1 MYVPFAMIDVQ
12 FQRGVWLPEHDFWLD
27 PQDGKDFAF
36 ISHAHFDHIAP
47 HREVLFTP
55 GTARL
60 MGERLPGDRIEH
72 PLPFGETTRLRGY
85 DVTLLPAGHIYG
97 SAQIHLASEKG
108 TLLYTGDFKL
118 RPGRSAEPAE
128 WRCADILIMET
139 TFGLPRYVFPPAD
152 EVLEQIR
159 KFCYE
164 ALEEDC
170 VPVLLGYSL
179 GKAQE
184 ILASLADAGFSVMLH
199 GAVYRMTQLYGE
211 TQVTF
216 PEFHRYQADAVSGKV
231 LICPPNVSRSLMLRK
246 IKNRRV
252 AMLTG
257 WAMDPGATYRY
268 QCDAVFPLSDHADYA
283 DLLRYVDLVNP
294 QRILTLHG
302 FAAEFARDLRQRGR
316 DAWALSAENQ
326 LELPIMVAVPEAL
339 APLETGEAP
348 VAASE
353 AGMETE
359 GSRFP
364 EESQS
369 SFAQFAVVGETIA
382 SVTGKKEKIRL
393 LAEFLSR
400 LDEIEAPLAAV
411 FLTGRP
417 FAQSDPRTL
426 QTGWAVIRRALLLV
440 SGLDETTFR
449 ARTSGLGDIGKAVL
463 VTLSNRTHA
472 SAFSLRDAA
481 DFFDRLHLARGPDAK
496 TVVLREGLERVSPLE
511 AAYLLRI
518 LTGDLRIGLKEGLV
532 EESLATVFEIPAAD
546 VREANMLTGD
556 IGQVTRLTRAGRLSD
571 ADIRLFHPVKVM
583 LATPEPTAEAI
594 WERIAALGGASGIYE
609 HGSHPFL
616 IEDKYDGIRAQVH
629 ASPERTEIFSRDLR
643 RVTEQFPEIAAAG
656 RSLDRTAILDG
667 EILAWSH
674 GKKLSFFD
682 LQRRLGRKDHPDLFV
697 DSDVP
702 VVFTAFD
709 LLYLD
714 GQSLLRTPLD
724 ERRARLRALPMP
736 SAFRLAEATL
746 VSSAEGVDA
755 VFEAARQRG
764 NEGLMVKDP
773 ASLYLPGRR
782 GLAWFKLK
790 KELATLDV
798 VVVGAELGHG
808 KRSHVLSDY
817 TFAIR
822 HEETGELLT
831 IGKAYSGLT
840 DAEIEELTAHFEAT
854 TLKHHGHY
862 RSVIPQIVLE
872 VAFDS
877 VQPSTRHSSGLAL
890 RFPRIKALRRDK
902 SVADIDTLAYARGL

>member
-1 MYVPFAMIDVQ
+1 MYVPPSMIDVQ

-47 HREVLFTP
+47 HREVIFTP

-60 MGERLPGDRIEH
+60 IRERLPGDRIEH
-72 PLPFGETTRLRGY
+72 PLPFGETTRLRGCE
-85 DVTLLPAGHIYG
+85 VTLLPAGHIYG

-118 RPGRSAEPAE
+118 RPGHSAEPAE
-128 WRCADILIMET
+128 WRSADTLIIET
-139 TFGLPRYVFPPAD
+139 TFGLPRYVFPPTD
-152 EVLEQIR
+152 EVLEQVR

-184 ILASLADAGFSVMLH
+184 ILASLAGAGLPVMLH
-199 GAVYRMTQLYGE
+199 GAVHRMTQLYGE
-211 TQVTF
+211 TQAAF
-216 PEFHRYQADAVSGKV
+216 PEFQRYQADAVSGKV
-231 LICPPNVSRSLMLRK
+231 LICPPNANRSLMLRK

-252 AMLTG
+252 AMLSG
-257 WAMDPGATYRY
+257 WAMDPGAIFRY

-294 QRILTLHG
+294 QRVLTLHG

-326 LELPIMVAVPEAL
+326 LELPITVAVPGAL
-339 APLETGEAP
+339 PTSSEIGDASVPLPEEP
-348 VAASE
+348 
-353 AGMETE
+353 E
-359 GSRFP
+359 GSFARF
-364 EESQS
+364 
-369 SFAQFAVVGETIA
+369 AAVGEQIATI
-382 SVTGKKEKIRL
+382 TGKKEKIRRL
-393 LAEFLSR
+393 TEFLCS
-400 LDEIEAPLAAV
+400 LDVIEAPLAAV

-426 QTGWAVIRRALLLV
+426 QAGWAVIRRALLLV
-440 SGLDETTFR
+440 SGLDEATFR
-449 ARTSGLGDIGKAVL
+449 ARTSGLGDIGKAAL
-463 VTLSNRTHA
+463 VTLSDRQQG
-472 SAFSLRDAA
+472 SAFSLKDAA
-481 DFFDRLHLARGPDAK
+481 DFFDRLQLARGPDAK
-496 TVVLREGLERVSPLE
+496 TAVLRAGLERISALE

-518 LTGDLRIGLKEGLV
+518 LTGDLRVGLKEGLV
-532 EESLATVFEIPAAD
+532 EESLAAAFEIPASD

-556 IGQVTRLTRAGRLSD
+556 IGQVTRLAGAGQLAE
-571 ADIRLFHPVKVM
+571 ADLHLFHPVKVM

-594 WERIAALGGASGIYE
+594 WERIAALAGTGETVDG
-609 HGSHPFL
+609 HGPHPFL

-629 ASPERTEIFSRDLR
+629 IAPERVEIFSRDLR
-643 RVTEQFPEIAAAG
+643 RVTEQFPEIAVAG
-656 RSLDRTAILDG
+656 RSLGRTAILDG
-667 EILAWSH
+667 EILAWAH
-674 GKKLSFFD
+674 GKRLSFFD

-697 DSDVP
+697 GSDVP

-714 GQSLLRTPLD
+714 GHSLLRTPLD
-724 ERRARLRALPMP
+724 ERRAQLRALPMP
-736 SAFRLAEATL
+736 PVFRLAEATL
-746 VSSAEGVDA
+746 VSSAQGVDA

-773 ASLYLPGRR
+773 ASIYLPGRR

-817 TFAIR
+817 TFAVR
-822 HEETGELLT
+822 QDQTGELLT

-854 TLKHHGHY
+854 TLEHHGHY

-872 VAFDS
+872 IAFDS
-877 VQPSTRHSSGLAL
+877 VQPS
-890 RFPRIKALRRDK
+890 
-902 SVADIDTLAYARGL
+902 